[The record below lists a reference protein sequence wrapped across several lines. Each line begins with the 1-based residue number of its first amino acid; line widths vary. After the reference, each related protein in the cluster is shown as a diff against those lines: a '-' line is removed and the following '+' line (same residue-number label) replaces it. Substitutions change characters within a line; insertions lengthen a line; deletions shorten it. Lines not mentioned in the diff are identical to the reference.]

1 MNAHSIFYY
10 TRRHHK
16 VGGIASEIVL
26 VFNDV
31 RFSFRLIKNSIIFFF
46 CICLLPLHD
55 TLFDNNHVAYF
66 CNEKKKYIYIIQH
79 NNIHTLI
86 IREKDDETK
95 WVKSK
100 MTFWNIYIYIIQY
113 VYGLRLCKSI

>member
-10 TRRHHK
+10 TRRPHK
-16 VGGIASEIVL
+16 VGAIASEIVL

-31 RFSFRLIKNSIIFFF
+31 RFSFRLIKNSIIFF

-66 CNEKKKYIYIIQH
+66 CNEKKYIH
-79 NNIHTLI
+79 
-86 IREKDDETK
+86 
-95 WVKSK
+95 
-100 MTFWNIYIYIIQY
+100 
-113 VYGLRLCKSI
+113 VYTV